1 MEQRISLVTLAVHDL
16 QRSTAFFEALG
27 WKRSVK
33 DASGVAFFQTGSVA
47 VGLYPRENLFRDL
60 GLPDDGAGCG
70 GITISYNTR
79 SKDEVSEVMAKAQAL
94 GAEIV
99 KDVHEIFWGGT
110 VGFFRDLDGHIWE
123 VAWNPGCPI
132 TEDGALVLPD

>member
-1 MEQRISLVTLAVHDL
+1 MEQRISLLTLAVHDL
-16 QRSTAFFEALG
+16 PRSVAFFRALG
-27 WKRSVK
+27 WEPSVK
-33 DASGVAFFQTGSVA
+33 DAPGAAFFQTGSAA

-70 GITISYNTR
+70 GITVGYNTR
-79 SKDEVSEVMAKAQAL
+79 TREEVDEVLDKVRAL

-99 KDVHEIFWGGT
+99 KEAHEIFWGGY

-123 VAWNPGCPI
+123 VAWNPGFPI
-132 TEDGALVLPD
+132 TDDGAVILPD